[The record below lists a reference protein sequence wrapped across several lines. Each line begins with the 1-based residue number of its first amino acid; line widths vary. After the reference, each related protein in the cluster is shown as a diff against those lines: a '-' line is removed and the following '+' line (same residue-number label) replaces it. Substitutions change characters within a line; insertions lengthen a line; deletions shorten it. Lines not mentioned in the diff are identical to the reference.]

1 MATPRREPKL
11 VAGRPM
17 KTGESREAMMRVAL
31 FALLISTLLGCLSS
45 ASAADPVKHIGI
57 YVLPYYQSALDPQ
70 GHPHVAV
77 HKRIDGLLASHSRE
91 DIVAA
96 RNAVT
101 ADPKFVSPIT
111 MMVLAIRL
119 YDVGLRDDS
128 VFWFYVAKD
137 RYSEVL
143 EVIDVEAAGL
153 SPGDAVKSFAI
164 LAGPFI
170 NGYAFCDLASQQKLR
185 QQALAWVEN
194 NPYETI
200 FTGELPARPGDRHEN
215 QRRAIEKAKSAAEK
229 ERAQFDDPKYVEA
242 YYATRKKNEMDAK
255 FCW

>member
-1 MATPRREPKL
+1 
-11 VAGRPM
+11 
-17 KTGESREAMMRVAL
+17 MMRRTL
-31 FALLISTLLGCLSS
+31 FALLISTLSGCPCS
-45 ASAADPVKHIGI
+45 ASAAEPVKHIGI
-57 YVLPYYQSALDPQ
+57 YVQPYYEAARDP
-70 GHPHVAV
+70 GGRPRVSV
-77 HKRIDGLLASHSRE
+77 YKRIDGLLASNSRE
-91 DIVAA
+91 DIAAARDVVAA
-96 RNAVT
+96 N
-101 ADPKFVSPIT
+101 PKFISPMT

-128 VFWFYVAKD
+128 VFWFYAAKD

-153 SPGDAVKSFAI
+153 SPGDAVKSFAF

-170 NGYAFCDLASQQKLR
+170 NGYAFCDLANQQKLR
-185 QQALAWVEN
+185 QQALAWVES

-200 FTGELPARPGDRHEN
+200 FMSELAAKPGDRREN
-215 QRRAIEKAKSAAEK
+215 LRRAIEKAKSAAEK

-242 YYATRKKNEMDAK
+242 YYATRKKNEMDVK